1 MQSKFHILPIVLK
14 YLQQSRGRIVPLP
27 RPMTRRASNGI
38 HKVPNETNYNLKSIY
53 ITRGKPIYKLNE
65 NTAYIKIL
73 NRPFSSKD
81 SSSNDNKDKSNTVI
95 DNSSE
100 TTSDKE
106 PTKYD
111 DSNNMEPSSTHP
123 EGIVL
128 KKVFKKRTRDQSR
141 EALHDPMIKSSRRRG
156 GERRIMAIP
165 TVESIEDKLN
175 SAFSVHIEYMEKQSM
190 KDIKLLKNSQN
201 PPPPSLENNESSK
214 IDATKTIF
222 NTELDDKSSKIKN
235 NNDKNQGYIEDRKS
249 NPNLHRTDKQPKD
262 LSLAFGVQ
270 PIENTSKLLVKDKA
284 TEKSQ
289 LNINIPKTGSHVQTD
304 KETLLN
310 PSGNKGP
317 SKNNSNNYENV
328 NEHILQSFHNT
339 ANINNRN
346 ENVASTSKSNHKKNN
361 TQIRVISNKINTKSQ
376 NTNLFTKDPQTNI
389 KLGIKTVSK
398 IDTKS
403 GTDRNCFSVS
413 TPLGRKL
420 SNNNMEEFKK
430 SSENLKKCPKN
441 MFGECIT
448 VEQLKMNQDKL
459 KIFQKYQHKTGGDK
473 SALNSSEKLIK
484 PINGIR
490 GDNMENTNWFA
501 KDTED
506 SENNYWQTVNIS
518 MIYMT
523 LTLIIF
529 GIYEIIPSNSWEI
542 IMKSLKPRQKKTK
555 FTIHPATYANQSNL
569 KNHLE
574 NEKMSD
580 VDANNSFATK
590 EISYDTT
597 LQCSFIK
604 DIEEI

>member
-376 NTNLFTKDPQTNI
+376 NTNLFTKESALNTTIPPKTTVTKEPI
-389 KLGIKTVSK
+389 KGPFNEHIKVK
-398 IDTKS
+398 RYD
-403 GTDRNCFSVS
+403 
-413 TPLGRKL
+413 
-420 SNNNMEEFKK
+420 E
-430 SSENLKKCPKN
+430 PKN
-441 MFGECIT
+441 NE
-448 VEQLKMNQDKL
+448 
-459 KIFQKYQHKTGGDK
+459 DK